1 MERNAL
7 MGSTATDAD
16 ADQDILERIVRLKS
30 TNARASL
37 VQMVVYVLTS
47 LLVINVT
54 AREDIMDL
62 VANPT

>member
-7 MGSTATDAD
+7 MESTATDAD
-16 ADQDILERIVRLKS
+16 ADQDILERIVRLRS
-30 TNARASL
+30 TNVRASL
-37 VQMVVYVLTS
+37 VRMVGYALTW